1 MFGIRIPPEVLFILG
16 VIIVVVV
23 FAVWSS
29 MLRRDQQHDEVVS
42 AIKGKTQDKTPHSRT
57 AEERLAEIDSLR
69 ESGALSDEE
78 YEAKRKE
85 ILELHLTSPAR
96 WFPHLPVMSRLEQFP
111 RSPGQCFS
119 ELLPVGL
126 RLPPLGVT

>member
-85 ILELHLTSPAR
+85 ILDSI
-96 WFPHLPVMSRLEQFP
+96 
-111 RSPGQCFS
+111 
-119 ELLPVGL
+119 
-126 RLPPLGVT
+126 